1 MCIILCKATYTCQS
15 VQFTTLLITANRTEF
30 SQAQR
35 QILIWT
41 RGILINH
48 TVVRT
53 VHRFQEVLLSFF
65 GCMNRLEWILTIFS
79 IVTGS
84 YIQQLV
90 TNRRSN
96 NLLIIVTCL
105 NTAQEFLQTQTQ
117 CSTFRQPH
125 RQAFTYCIREHEQIH
140 FLTDFAMVTFL
151 GFFQNNQIFIQHLFL
166 RESNTVDTRH
176 HLAVFMSTPV
186 STGYRHQFDS
196 LNRRS
201 SHQVRA
207 TAQIRKSTLRISSN
221 VTIFQF
227 RDQFTFISFSTI
239 TEFCQCIRFW
249 NTFSHNSFFLC
260 YQFCHFSLNRRKV
273 RFFNSSLTRIHII
286 VETVFNGRTNTEL
299 NTRI

>member
-15 VQFTTLLITANRTEF
+15 VQFTTLLITANRTEL

-41 RGILINH
+41 RRIFINH

-79 IVTGS
+79 IVTRS

-105 NTAQEFLQTQTQ
+105 NTAQELLQTQTQ

-125 RQAFTYCIREHEQIH
+125 RQSFTYRIREHEQIH
-140 FLTDFAMVTFL
+140 FPTDFAMVTFF

-166 RESNTVDTRH
+166 RESNTVNTRH

-196 LNRRS
+196 LNRCS

-221 VTIFQF
+221 VTILQF

-260 YQFCHFSLNRRKV
+260 YQFCHFSLNHRKV